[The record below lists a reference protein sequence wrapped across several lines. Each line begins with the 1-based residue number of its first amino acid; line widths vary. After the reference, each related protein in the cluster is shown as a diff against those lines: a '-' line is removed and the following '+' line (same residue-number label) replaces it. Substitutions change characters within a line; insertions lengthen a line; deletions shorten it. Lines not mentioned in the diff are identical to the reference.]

1 MKRAFLSARFL
12 CTLAVLASAASTVP
26 LAYSQTEQVLGERG
40 LQEQDLI
47 DALRKDG
54 IRTRS
59 IRTSPSGAPARQGS
73 VAVMVTFA
81 TDSAELSDS
90 ARSALDVVA
99 RALDSDRLSGL
110 SFSVEG
116 HADPRGT
123 STHNLTLSR
132 ARAEAVI
139 DYLSDTHHIDR
150 ARLQAVGRGDA
161 YPIWPDKPAA
171 KENRR
176 VTFVTQ

>member
-1 MKRAFLSARFL
+1 MRCAFLPVRSL
-12 CTLAVLASAASTVP
+12 VVLSVLAS
-26 LAYSQTEQVLGERG
+26 LAVTGPVAWAQGEQVLGERG
-40 LQEQDLI
+40 LQEQDLV

-54 IRTRS
+54 VRTRS
-59 IRTSPSGAPARQGS
+59 IRTSPSGAPARPGS

-99 RALDSDRLSGL
+99 RALDSERLSGL
-110 SFSVEG
+110 TFSVEG
-116 HADPRGT
+116 HADPRGA
-123 STHNLTLSR
+123 SAHNQTLSQ

-139 DYLSDTHHIDR
+139 DYLSTAHRIDR
-150 ARLQAVGRGDA
+150 ARLHAVGRGDA
-161 YPIWPDKPAA
+161 YPVWPDKPAA
-171 KENRR
+171 RENRR